1 MFTIDICQIVLL
13 FTWAYQALIGWR
25 DIWNQKIVLIYCNA
39 ILAKSKCSLPEV
51 GLDEQ
56 LSKEQTTKAVNV
68 LINNM
73 ITASCFVVNQW
84 LIVVSWKQATSSSRP
99 LMYIWIQTIALI
111 NKGVQCVGKNAR
123 INWKFINI
131 YDINSKRYEI
141 ISQ

>member
-1 MFTIDICQIVLL
+1 MSDRVVVYLSVSSIDWLKRYLKPENSSDLL
-13 FTWAYQALIGWR
+13 Q
-25 DIWNQKIVLIYCNA
+25 CN
-39 ILAKSKCSLPEV
+39 ISKSKCSLPEV